1 MPSKSKFE
9 LFPEPSLLAP
19 PKAPPRLPGI
29 NSKTT
34 TTLLDILRE
43 NHAKWHIFYDDA
55 GRHNHITHQ
64 LIAIWAFGAHQ
75 DLLRGSYNKNI
86 PLQRCKPEVTE
97 SITSSNF
104 YDHLGDKSYYS
115 AYLDFFDNVVQE
127 YDGNAARLLEDYIF
141 AADANFGKTLENG
154 QHPQMLCRFLASIL
168 HSMIHFGYGVE
179 FGLPGMMSEGLA
191 QTAIHDIMM
200 APLFPDSLFA
210 FVLNEETSVMNKGPP
225 VHAFTVIA
233 RILADPRFKIPG
245 TQFFET
251 YFPLLNK
258 HGTALLEYANLWT
271 VDVQRLAS
279 DPTEIDR
286 KIEELQWTNTILY
299 AVSGYRKGEEFNA
312 DFIYMHLVTS
322 ALFLP
327 TLADGLSPTSQAL
340 LLRTYFVTSLAWWI
354 INGRPELDIITFMSA
369 EDPTNNNQPHPAST
383 GSQLVTHPH
392 ALPGFVSTPS
402 SSPNHA
408 AAIAANPN
416 PWLYLI
422 QQATVHPD
430 DHLPK
435 LIRALMH
442 FALMYGVRKSSDS
455 ETVFGQTEL
464 AGAQM
469 LDGTLF
475 IRAAALTAKRLEN
488 IEADEYIAY
497 WDRRGFFQ
505 ESEKTLNKM

>member
-55 GRHNHITHQ
+55 GRHKLFISSSAPTIW
-64 LIAIWAFGAHQ
+64 LIVSIWAFGAHQ

-104 YDHLGDKSYYS
+104 YDHLGDKTF
-115 AYLDFFDNVVQE
+115 LRQRRTRVRRKCGEVV
-127 YDGNAARLLEDYIF
+127 GRLHF

-168 HSMIHFGYGVE
+168 HSIIHFGYGVE
-179 FGLPGMMSEGLA
+179 FGLA

-258 HGTALLEYANLWT
+258 HGTALLEYANQWT

-327 TLADGLSPTSQAL
+327 TLADGLSPMSQAL

-505 ESEKTLNKM
+505 DGEKTLNKT